1 MTTKSEPETR
11 PMEEILDRE
20 TELPKVVTL
29 ARIRWIEWMMLLVVV
44 AVLAIGVTAPVTD
57 PDADWTGPLPDHL
70 VERYVTPDHLGM
82 GLVFDE
88 ASSPLVLGARNLEGA
103 AFVPEYVGH
112 SDGVFP
118 EDSR

>member
-1 MTTKSEPETR
+1 MTTKFEPETR
-11 PMEEILDRE
+11 PMESILERE
-20 TELPKVVTL
+20 TELPKVETL

-44 AVLAIGVTAPVTD
+44 AVLAIGVTALVTE

-70 VERYVTPDHLGM
+70 VERYVAPDHLGM

-88 ASSPLVLGARNLEGA
+88 ASSPLVLGPRHLEGT

-112 SDGVFP
+112 ADGIVP